1 MGGSGEIES
10 WGGVA
15 DERQSDEFPPVSSC
29 PIWRASLAAPTRNT
43 VFIASNKLP
52 QGYFF
57 ISKMGQKKNQKKNA
71 PWHYVS
77 ILVNCPHL
85 HAASHHHP
93 HAPRKSSAESVQGIL
108 TCGAAA
114 RPTFTR
120 RRAGSGH
127 PTASTSGARPPWTAQ
142 IASEASPS
150 RCINDA
156 SRMGGAKRGGFSDA
170 RRNQRARARRR

>member
-1 MGGSGEIES
+1 MGELLRMMVRSS
-10 WGGVA
+10 VQKSPKQKCAVA
-15 DERQSDEFPPVSSC
+15 RDLFLVGALRPARNVRARPP
-29 PIWRASLAAPTRNT
+29 ANLL
-43 VFIASNKLP
+43 LP
-52 QGYFF
+52 QGLFF
-57 ISKMGQKKNQKKNA
+57 KTEKSGHRQKNA
-71 PWHYVS
+71 PWHYVG

-85 HAASHHHP
+85 HAASYHHP

-120 RRAGSGH
+120 RRARSGH

-150 RCINDA
+150 RCIDDA

-170 RRNQRARARRR
+170 RRNPRARARRR

>member
-1 MGGSGEIES
+1 MPGCHWVRDDQISRPRTHNG
-10 WGGVA
+10 
-15 DERQSDEFPPVSSC
+15 
-29 PIWRASLAAPTRNT
+29 ASLNVRLRCVCKVKDKILASAASSSPVALTQLCCRP
-43 VFIASNKLP
+43 KH
-52 QGYFF
+52 
-57 ISKMGQKKNQKKNA
+57 A

-77 ILVNCPHL
+77 ILVNCQTSQAP
-85 HAASHHHP
+85 SHHHP

-108 TCGAAA
+108 TCGGAA

-127 PTASTSGARPPWTAQ
+127 PTASTSGARPPWTAR